1 MFQLSDAQLSDS
13 NVNGIY
19 HWDLVKETRNWMKSL
34 GREGHS
40 DFIGFIKRLELAHL
54 PCLPG
59 DGLSQKPSLQ
69 GLGDA

>member
-1 MFQLSDAQLSDS
+1 MQMSRHS
-13 NVNGIY
+13 NHLPLRQGLNP
-19 HWDLVKETRNWMKSL
+19 RNWMRSL

-59 DGLSQKPSLQ
+59 DGLSQKSSLQ